1 MAIGHP
7 RSCSITDRIPLF
19 CVRRREAVEECY
31 SGLAIDVTVRKGAS
45 SGPCGGPGYNMLP
58 AEYFTSR

>member
-31 SGLAIDVTVRKGAS
+31 SGLAVDVTVRKGA
-45 SGPCGGPGYNMLP
+45 CVPGQGFVWTLWW
-58 AEYFTSR
+58 SWL